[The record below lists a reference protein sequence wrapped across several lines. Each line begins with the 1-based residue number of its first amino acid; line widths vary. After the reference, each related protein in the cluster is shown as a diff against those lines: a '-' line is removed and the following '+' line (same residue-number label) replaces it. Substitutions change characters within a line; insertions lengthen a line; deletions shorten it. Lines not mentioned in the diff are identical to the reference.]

1 MWIYS
6 FVMLLAGAALTAV
19 GASVCRGK
27 TELIHSYHQKRVTD
41 KSAYGRA
48 MGRGLIVMGVFFSAS
63 GVFPLFF
70 RGERVM
76 QWAMCALA
84 AGLAA
89 GLVLIIR
96 AQIKYNK
103 GIF

>member
-27 TELIHSYHQKRVTD
+27 TELIHSYHQQRVTD
-41 KSAYGRA
+41 KAAYGRA
-48 MGRGLIVMGVFFSAS
+48 MGRAIVLMGVFFALS
-63 GVFPLFF
+63 VVPLFVS
-70 RGERVM
+70 RSR
-76 QWAMCALA
+76 A
-84 AGLAA
+84 ADMLSIGLMSA
-89 GLVLIIR
+89 GIVVSLVLIIC